1 MSDPQPQPP
10 DSGSRASLLGCLGA
24 VMLLPGLCSLAFVF
38 MFVRDIF
45 TRGIAVAGEAFPEI
59 LLLWVPSFLIAAL
72 GVALIRAD
80 RRS

>member
-24 VMLLPGLCSLAFVF
+24 VMLLPGLCSLLFSF

-45 TRGIAVAGEAFPEI
+45 THGVAAVGPFPEI

-72 GVALIRAD
+72 GIALIRAD
-80 RRS
+80 RRN